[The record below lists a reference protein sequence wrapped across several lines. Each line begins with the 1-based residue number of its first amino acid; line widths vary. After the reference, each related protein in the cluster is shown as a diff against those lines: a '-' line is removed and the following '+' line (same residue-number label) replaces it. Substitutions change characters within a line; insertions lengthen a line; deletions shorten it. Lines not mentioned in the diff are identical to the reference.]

1 VIVMQPVVNACN
13 PVVMRQIKALVA
25 PILGSSDTLQDRQR
39 RLARLG
45 FTISR
50 SEEGSY
56 LATLP
61 HGLRIMALG

>member
-1 VIVMQPVVNACN
+1 MQPVIQACN
-13 PVVMRQIKALVA
+13 PVVMRQIETLVA
-25 PILGSSDTLQDRQR
+25 PILGSSATLQDRQR
-39 RLARLG
+39 QLARLG
-45 FTISR
+45 LTIAR

>member
-1 VIVMQPVVNACN
+1 
-13 PVVMRQIKALVA
+13 MRQIKALVA